1 MLSALSDLADA
12 VKNTLKMGD
21 KVYINTNIS
30 EFIDGKSQLRMAQY
44 MNDVSDKIEYGNAFK
59 YDNAIYSPPS
69 YSTLYIPISSAG

>member
-44 MNDVSDKIEYGNAFK
+44 MNDVSDKIEYGKIDALS
-59 YDNAIYSPPS
+59 YADNNYADRYGSDKI
-69 YSTLYIPISSAG
+69 IINE